1 MNNEHLPISRRRLLA
16 GTSAVAAADLL
27 DAFSSQTSFAKA
39 PMLNTQA
46 PYFYRF
52 KLGNFEGTI
61 VSDGTLP
68 LGKPEDNFVGL
79 TKPEMGKQLTDNFLP
94 LENAVLEQNALV
106 INTGDKLVLFDTG
119 MGGLKLFG
127 PTTGKLLSS
136 MKQAGIDPKDIDA
149 VVMSHAHIDHCGGC
163 MADDGSRHFPN
174 AQYYITQA
182 DYDFWTTESNVPA
195 QFKVFWETA
204 TKNLKPNRER
214 MQFIKDGE
222 EIIPGVHAML
232 APGHTVGHTIFMID
246 SGGKQLCY
254 VGDLAHHPVL
264 LLQKPL
270 TEFKYDTDPKQS
282 AQSRVKML
290 SMLADKKIPLLAYHF
305 AWPGVGHV
313 AKQGDR
319 DERVRLDLWRQ
330 VGAGSL
336 PDPPQARGSVNGGKL
351 AVELSSRR
359 GRRLVVGGR
368 SVLLVLRHRPLLARY
383 AVSDQSR
390 IPVCREP
397 AMQGFHAG
405 IGPAVVGQ
413 PIRFLVAEDLSAGGI
428 HDRVQVALA
437 DGLTPVRSRLLPACC
452 PMSWCQVTNTRGRVL
467 GPGPTCGSMWWAR
480 QGLNL

>member
-16 GTSAVAAADLL
+16 GTSAVAAAGFL
-27 DAFSSQTSFAKA
+27 DPFPSQPAFAKA

-94 LENAVLEQNALV
+94 LENVVLEQNALV

-127 PTTGKLLSS
+127 PTTGRLLGS

-174 AQYYITQA
+174 AQYYITEA

-214 MQFIKDGE
+214 M
-222 EIIPGVHAML
+222 
-232 APGHTVGHTIFMID
+232 
-246 SGGKQLCY
+246 
-254 VGDLAHHPVL
+254 
-264 LLQKPL
+264 
-270 TEFKYDTDPKQS
+270 
-282 AQSRVKML
+282 
-290 SMLADKKIPLLAYHF
+290 
-305 AWPGVGHV
+305 
-313 AKQGDR
+313 
-319 DERVRLDLWRQ
+319 
-330 VGAGSL
+330 
-336 PDPPQARGSVNGGKL
+336 
-351 AVELSSRR
+351 
-359 GRRLVVGGR
+359 
-368 SVLLVLRHRPLLARY
+368 
-383 AVSDQSR
+383 
-390 IPVCREP
+390 
-397 AMQGFHAG
+397 
-405 IGPAVVGQ
+405 
-413 PIRFLVAEDLSAGGI
+413 
-428 HDRVQVALA
+428 
-437 DGLTPVRSRLLPACC
+437 
-452 PMSWCQVTNTRGRVL
+452 
-467 GPGPTCGSMWWAR
+467 
-480 QGLNL
+480 